1 MAVTLAE
8 LAKRFGGRIRGNSDL
23 RIESVATLNTAGPH
37 DIVYVASKKYLKLLS
52 RTSAG
57 AVILTEADA
66 EHYSGTTLIVENPH
80 LCYARIATL
89 LNPVS
94 ECTPGI
100 HPTAVVDK
108 GAHIAPTAGVGPHA
122 VIEAGADIGA
132 GAFIGP
138 GCYIG
143 RKVIIGN
150 YTRLIAH
157 VVINSGCTIGSNC
170 ILHPG
175 SVIGSD
181 GFGYA
186 DDNKKWVKVPQLGR
200 VIIENDAEIGA
211 NTTID
216 RGALGDTVIG
226 HGVKLD
232 NLIHIAHNVQIGEHT
247 AIAACVGIAGS
258 TKIGKRCTIGGQAG
272 ILGHL
277 EITDDVHITAAT
289 LVTNS
294 IAQSGTYSSSLK
306 AGPLDKWRKNAA
318 RLHHLDEMNRR
329 LRQLEENL
337 QRLIEDQSS

>member
-8 LAKRFGGRIRGNSDL
+8 LAQHFGGRIRGKPDL
-23 RIESVATLNTAGPH
+23 RIEGVAALDTAGPH

-57 AVILTEADA
+57 AVILTEADVK
-66 EHYSGTTLIVENPH
+66 HYSGVALIVENPH
-80 LCYARIATL
+80 LCYAQIATL

-94 ECTPGI
+94 AFIPGV

-108 GAHIAPTAGVGPHA
+108 GTHIAPTAGIGPHV

-143 RKVIIGN
+143 HKVIIGN
-150 YTRLIAH
+150 YTRLVAY
-157 VVINSGCTIGSNC
+157 VVINPDCTIGSDC

-175 SVIGSD
+175 SIIGCD

-186 DDNKKWVKVPQLGR
+186 NNGKKWVKVPQLGR
-200 VIIENDAEIGA
+200 VTIGNDVEIGA

-232 NLIHIAHNVQIGEHT
+232 NLIQIAHNVQIGDHT

-258 TKIGKRCTIGGQAG
+258 AKIGRRCTIGGQAG

-277 EITDDVHITAAT
+277 EIADDVHVTATT
-289 LVTNS
+289 LVTSS
-294 IAQSGTYSSSLK
+294 ITQSGTYSSNLK
-306 AGPLDKWRKNAA
+306 ASPLEKWRKNVA
-318 RLHHLDEMNRR
+318 RLHHLDEMGRR
-329 LRQLEENL
+329 LRQLEEKL

>member
-1 MAVTLAE
+1 MTVTLAE
-8 LAKRFGGRIRGNSDL
+8 LAQRFGGRIRGKPDL
-23 RIESVATLNTAGPH
+23 RIDGVATLDTAGPY
-37 DIVYVASKKYLKLLS
+37 DIAYVASKDYLKSLA

-66 EHYSGTTLIVENPH
+66 KHYSGVTLIIENPH
-80 LCYARIATL
+80 LCYAQIATL

-94 ECTPGI
+94 AFTPGV

-108 GAHIAPTAGVGPHA
+108 DARITPTAWVGPHV
-122 VIEAGADIGA
+122 VIEAEADVGA

-143 RKVIIGN
+143 HKAIIGDRA
-150 YTRLIAH
+150 RLTAY
-157 VVINSGCTIGSNC
+157 VTINSNCEIGADC

-175 SVIGSD
+175 SVIGCD

-186 DDNKKWVKVPQLGR
+186 NDGKKWVKVPQLGR
-200 VIIENDAEIGA
+200 VIIGNDVEIGA

-216 RGALGDTVIG
+216 RGTLSDTVIG

-232 NLIHIAHNVQIGEHT
+232 NLIQIAHNVQIGDHT

-258 TKIGKRCTIGGQAG
+258 AKIGRRCTIGGQAG

-277 EITDDVHITAAT
+277 EIADDVHITATT

-294 IAQSGTYSSSLK
+294 ITQSGTYSSGLK
-306 AGPLDKWRKNAA
+306 ASPLEKWRKNAA
-318 RLHHLDEMNRR
+318 RLQHLDEMSRR
-329 LRQLEENL
+329 LRQLEEKL
-337 QRLIEDQSS
+337 QRLTKE